1 MNASPKS
8 LNLWYSCD
16 DNRLDKARQTLSHV
30 VEEHVDRLVERFY
43 EIFFH
48 HGEAS
53 GFLNHSVVVE
63 RLSPSL
69 HRWML
74 SLAAFD
80 PKQDLKTFAGRQ
92 AKMGEVHARMKI
104 PVHLVLEGASLIKSD
119 VAKVLLANHGNSEG
133 ATAIVLL
140 NEIVD
145 YSMLLMSQAYV
156 TGVAQRAKI
165 EEAYRLFTLGQD
177 VNVERESQRAALL
190 EWSQTTIF
198 GLLGAAGNTALKPIS
213 TSEFGLWFRHRASVM
228 FQGSIMLNSID
239 TAMKEIDEQLL
250 PTIASLASLH
260 GPDALPLVAK
270 LQTRVEE
277 IKFLLSD
284 LFQSL
289 SAAAGGRDPLT
300 STLSRKFLP
309 SILGREIALC
319 QQHGTPLSVMM
330 IDADHFKQVND
341 TWGHAAGDAVLR
353 QIAEVIADN
362 TRSADIVFRYG
373 GEEFLVALVETGLD
387 GALEVAERVRAAVMN
402 AEIAIGDAT
411 PIRATVSI
419 GVALHTGHPD
429 YQHLINAADQALYH
443 AKTDGRNR
451 VSAAE
456 VLPMKAVGR

>member
-1 MNASPKS
+1 MNASPKC
-8 LNLWYSCD
+8 LNLWYSCEKD
-16 DNRLDKARQTLSHV
+16 RLVKARQTLSDV
-30 VEEHVDRLVERFY
+30 VTEHVDRLVERFY
-43 EIFFH
+43 EVFFQH
-48 HGEAS
+48 EEAS
-53 GFLNHSVVVE
+53 RFLNHAVVVD

-69 HRWML
+69 RRWML

-80 PKQDLKTFAGRQ
+80 PEQDLTTFAERQ
-92 AKMGEVHARMKI
+92 AKMGDVHARMKI
-104 PVHLVLEGASLIKSD
+104 PVHLVLEGSSLIKSD

-190 EWSQTTIF
+190 EWSQSTIF
-198 GLLGAAGNTALKPIS
+198 GLLGGAGSAALKPIS

-260 GPDALPLVAK
+260 GPDALPLVAS

-362 TRSADIVFRYG
+362 TRTADIVFRYG

-387 GALEVAERVRAAVMN
+387 GALEVAERVRAAVMG

-429 YQHLINAADQALYH
+429 YQHLINAADQALYQ
-443 AKTDGRNR
+443 AKKDGRNR

-456 VLPMKAVGR
+456 ALPVKVVNG